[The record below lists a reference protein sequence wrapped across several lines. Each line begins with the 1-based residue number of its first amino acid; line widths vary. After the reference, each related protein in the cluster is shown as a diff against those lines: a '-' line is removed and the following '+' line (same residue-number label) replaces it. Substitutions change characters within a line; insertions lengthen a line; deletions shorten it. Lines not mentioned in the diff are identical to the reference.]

1 MRFGSGGRIVE
12 SVMLNFR
19 EELLRQRE
27 DDLARR
33 LRTAYQLRGL
43 DGSHDMEQR
52 RLRRR
57 ALSERWRSRTLTAL
71 HLSLGAKRIG

>member
-1 MRFGSGGRIVE
+1 MRFGGDGRTVE
-12 SVMLNFR
+12 SVHQSFR

-43 DGSHDMEQR
+43 DGSHQVEQR

-57 ALSERWRSRTLTAL
+57 ALGGRWSGALTAL
-71 HLSLGAKRIG
+71 RLPLGAERTA